1 MTTPAVPPVLNPT
14 ARRIE
19 TRALL
24 IWLACAAA
32 IWGFFNIASE
42 MVEGDTTAMDQ
53 HLLLMLRQ
61 PNNLSDPIGPR
72 WVEESM
78 RDVTALG
85 GFTFLTLATLV
96 AVLLFSFHGKRRQA
110 WILAGAVLAAQVSS
124 EILKTFYDRPRPTL
138 VPHGSFVYTQSF
150 PSGHSTLSAAVFLT
164 LATLIASVEK
174 RASSKI
180 LIYVLALLVTVAV
193 GVSRV
198 YLGVHWPSDVLAG
211 WSLGATWAFGA
222 WIVLEWM
229 RGRDVS
235 RESHASASKA

>member
-1 MTTPAVPPVLNPT
+1 MTTPAVPPVLRSV

-42 MVEGDTTAMDQ
+42 VMEGDADIVDQ
-53 HLLLMLRQ
+53 QLLLMLRR
-61 PNNLSDPIGPR
+61 PSDLSDPIGPG
-72 WVEESM
+72 WVEEAM
-78 RDVTALG
+78 RDITALG
-85 GFTFLTLATLV
+85 GFTFLTLATIV

-110 WILAGAVLAAQVSS
+110 WILAGTVLAAQLSS
-124 EILKTFYDRPRPTL
+124 EVLKAFYDRPRPSL
-138 VPHGSFVYTQSF
+138 VPHHSYVYTQSF
-150 PSGHSTLSAAVFLT
+150 PSGHSALAAAVFLT
-164 LATLIASVEK
+164 LATLIASVET
-174 RASSKI
+174 RASTKI
-180 LIYVLALLVTVAV
+180 LIYVLAVVTTIGV
-193 GVSRV
+193 GFSRV

-229 RGRDVS
+229 RSRDVS
-235 RESHASASKA
+235 RERR

>member
-1 MTTPAVPPVLNPT
+1 MTAPAAPPVRKPIL
-14 ARRIE
+14 RRIE

-24 IWLACAAA
+24 IWLACAGA

-42 MVEGDTTAMDQ
+42 VVEGDTDIVDRR
-53 HLLLMLRQ
+53 LLMMLRR
-61 PNNLSDPIGPR
+61 PENLSDPIGPR

-85 GFTFLTLATLV
+85 GFTFLTIATVV

-110 WILAGAVLAAQVSS
+110 WILAGAVLAAQLSS
-124 EILKTFYDRPRPTL
+124 EVLKTFYDRPRPNL
-138 VPHGSFVYTQSF
+138 VPHHSYVYTQSF
-150 PSGHSTLSAAVFLT
+150 PSGHSALSAAVFLT

-174 RASSKI
+174 RPKSKI
-180 LIYVLALLVTVAV
+180 LIYVLAVIATIGV
-193 GVSRV
+193 GFSRV

-229 RGRDVS
+229 RARDLGKES
-235 RESHASASKA
+235 RG

>member
-1 MTTPAVPPVLNPT
+1 MTDPAKKPL

-24 IWLACAAA
+24 IWLGGAAA
-32 IWGFFNIASE
+32 IWGFFNVASE
-42 MVEGDTTAMDQ
+42 VTEGDTTAMDQ
-53 HLLLMLRQ
+53 RLLLMLRQ
-61 PNNLSDPIGPR
+61 PGNLSDPIGPR
-72 WVEESM
+72 WLEESM

-85 GFTFLTLATLV
+85 GFTFLTLATIV
-96 AVLLFSFHGKRRQA
+96 ALLLFSFHGKRRQA

-124 EILKTFYDRPRPTL
+124 EVLKTFYDRPRPSL

-150 PSGHSTLSAAVFLT
+150 PSGHSTLSATVFLT
-164 LATLIASVEK
+164 LATLIASVEA
-174 RASSKI
+174 RASTKI
-180 LIYVLALLVTVAV
+180 LIYVLAVLTTIAV
-193 GVSRV
+193 GFSRV

-229 RGRDVS
+229 RRRDVS
-235 RESHASASKA
+235 RERV

>member
-1 MTTPAVPPVLNPT
+1 MTTPDAPPVRKSVL
-14 ARRIE
+14 RRIE

-61 PNNLSDPIGPR
+61 PGNLSDPIGPR

-85 GFTFLTLATLV
+85 GFTFLTLATIV

-110 WILAGAVLAAQVSS
+110 WILAGTVLAAQVSS
-124 EILKTFYDRPRPTL
+124 EVLKTFYDRPRPTL

-150 PSGHSTLSAAVFLT
+150 PSGHSALSAAVFLT

-193 GVSRV
+193 GFSRV

-229 RGRDVS
+229 RSRDVS
-235 RESHASASKA
+235 RESRG

>member
-1 MTTPAVPPVLNPT
+1 MTTPAVPPVLRSV

-42 MVEGDTTAMDQ
+42 VMEGDADIVDQ
-53 HLLLMLRQ
+53 QLLLMLRR
-61 PNNLSDPIGPR
+61 PSDLSDPIGPG
-72 WVEESM
+72 WVEEAM
-78 RDVTALG
+78 RDITALG
-85 GFTFLTLATLV
+85 GFTFLTIATIV

-110 WILAGAVLAAQVSS
+110 WILAGTVMAAQLSS
-124 EILKTFYDRPRPTL
+124 EVFKAFYDRPRPSL
-138 VPHGSFVYTQSF
+138 VPHHSYVYTQSF
-150 PSGHSTLSAAVFLT
+150 PSGHSALAAAVFLT
-164 LATLIASVEK
+164 LATLIASVET
-174 RASSKI
+174 RASTKI
-180 LIYVLALLVTVAV
+180 LIYVLAVVTTIGV
-193 GVSRV
+193 GFSRV

-229 RGRDVS
+229 RSRDVS
-235 RESHASASKA
+235 RERR

>member
-1 MTTPAVPPVLNPT
+1 MTTPAVPPVLRSV

-42 MVEGDTTAMDQ
+42 VMEGDADIVDQ
-53 HLLLMLRQ
+53 QLLLMLRR
-61 PNNLSDPIGPR
+61 PSDLSDPIGPG
-72 WVEESM
+72 WVEEAM
-78 RDVTALG
+78 RDITALG
-85 GFTFLTLATLV
+85 GFTFLTIATIV

-110 WILAGAVLAAQVSS
+110 WILAGTVLAAQLSS
-124 EILKTFYDRPRPTL
+124 EVLKAFYDRPRPSL
-138 VPHGSFVYTQSF
+138 VPHHSYVYTQSF
-150 PSGHSTLSAAVFLT
+150 PSGHSALAAAVFLT
-164 LATLIASVEK
+164 LATLIASVET
-174 RASSKI
+174 RASTKI
-180 LIYVLALLVTVAV
+180 LIYVLAVVTTIGV
-193 GVSRV
+193 GFSRV

-229 RGRDVS
+229 RSRDVS
-235 RESHASASKA
+235 RERR

>member
-1 MTTPAVPPVLNPT
+1 MTTPAIPPPRKPT
-14 ARRIE
+14 ARRLE

-32 IWGFFNIASE
+32 IWAFFNIGSE
-42 MVEGDTTAMDQ
+42 VMEGDTTAMDQ

-61 PNNLSDPIGPR
+61 PGALSDPIGPR
-72 WVEESM
+72 WLEESM
-78 RDVTALG
+78 RDITALG
-85 GFTFLTLATLV
+85 GFTFLTLATIV

-110 WILAGAVLAAQVSS
+110 WILTGTVLAAQLSS
-124 EILKTFYDRPRPTL
+124 EVLKTFYDRPRPTL

-150 PSGHSTLSAAVFLT
+150 PSGHSALSAAVFLT

-174 RASSKI
+174 RAGSKI

-193 GVSRV
+193 GFSRV

-211 WSLGATWAFGA
+211 WSLGAIWALGA

-229 RGRDVS
+229 RVRDVS
-235 RESHASASKA
+235 REKHVTPA

>member
-1 MTTPAVPPVLNPT
+1 MNTPAAPPARKPT

-42 MVEGDTTAMDQ
+42 VVEGDTDIVD
-53 HLLLMLRQ
+53 HRLLLMLRQ
-61 PNNLSDPIGPR
+61 PSDLSDPIGPR
-72 WVEESM
+72 WVEEAM
-78 RDVTALG
+78 RDITALG
-85 GFTFLTLATLV
+85 GFTFLTIATIV

-110 WILAGAVLAAQVSS
+110 WILAGTVLAAQISS
-124 EILKTFYDRPRPTL
+124 EVLKTFYDRPRPSL
-138 VPHGSFVYTQSF
+138 VPHHSYVYTQSF
-150 PSGHSTLSAAVFLT
+150 PSGHSALSAAVFLT

-174 RASSKI
+174 RPSSKI
-180 LIYVLALLVTVAV
+180 LIYVLALVATV
-193 GVSRV
+193 GVGFSRV

-229 RGRDVS
+229 RRRDLGKES
-235 RESHASASKA
+235 RG

>member
-1 MTTPAVPPVLNPT
+1 MTTPAVPPVLMAV

-32 IWGFFNIASE
+32 IWGFFNIAGE
-42 MVEGDTTAMDQ
+42 VMEGDADIVDQ
-53 HLLLMLRQ
+53 QLLLAMRQ
-61 PNNLSDPIGPR
+61 PSDLSDPIGPR
-72 WVEESM
+72 WVEEAM
-78 RDVTALG
+78 RDITALG
-85 GFTFLTLATLV
+85 GFTFLTIATLV

-110 WILAGAVLAAQVSS
+110 WILAGTALAAQLSS
-124 EILKTFYDRPRPTL
+124 EVLKAFYDRPRPSL

-150 PSGHSTLSAAVFLT
+150 PSGHSALSAAVFLT
-164 LATLIASVEK
+164 LATLIASVET
-174 RASSKI
+174 RASTKI
-180 LIYVLALLVTVAV
+180 LIYVLAVLTTIGV
-193 GVSRV
+193 GFSRV

-229 RGRDVS
+229 RARDVS
-235 RESHASASKA
+235 RERG

>member
-1 MTTPAVPPVLNPT
+1 MTDPAKKPL

-24 IWLACAAA
+24 IWLGGAVAV
-32 IWGFFNIASE
+32 WGFFSVASE
-42 MVEGDTTAMDQ
+42 VTEGDTAAMDQ
-53 HLLLMLRQ
+53 RLLLMLRR
-61 PNNLSDPIGPR
+61 PGTLSDPIGPR
-72 WVEESM
+72 WLEESM

-85 GFTFLTLATLV
+85 GFTFLTLATIV

-124 EILKTFYDRPRPTL
+124 EVLKTFYDRPRPSL
-138 VPHGSFVYTQSF
+138 VPHGSYVYTQSF
-150 PSGHSTLSAAVFLT
+150 PSGHSTLSATVFLT
-164 LATLIASVEK
+164 LATLIASVET
-174 RASSKI
+174 RASTKV
-180 LIYVLALLVTVAV
+180 LIYVLAVLTTIAV
-193 GVSRV
+193 GFSRV

-229 RGRDVS
+229 RRRDVS
-235 RESHASASKA
+235 REQV

>member
-1 MTTPAVPPVLNPT
+1 
-14 ARRIE
+14 
-19 TRALL
+19 
-24 IWLACAAA
+24 
-32 IWGFFNIASE
+32 

-61 PNNLSDPIGPR
+61 PGNLSDPIGPR

-85 GFTFLTLATLV
+85 GFTFLTLATIV

-110 WILAGAVLAAQVSS
+110 WILAGTVLAAQVSS
-124 EILKTFYDRPRPTL
+124 EVLKTFYDRPRPTL

-150 PSGHSTLSAAVFLT
+150 PSGHSALSAAVFLT

-193 GVSRV
+193 GFSRV
-198 YLGVHWPSDVLAG
+198 YLGCTGPATCWPV
-211 WSLGATWAFGA
+211 GA
-222 WIVLEWM
+222 WAPPGLRRLDRAGVDAVE
-229 RGRDVS
+229 GRQPGEPGLG
-235 RESHASASKA
+235 R